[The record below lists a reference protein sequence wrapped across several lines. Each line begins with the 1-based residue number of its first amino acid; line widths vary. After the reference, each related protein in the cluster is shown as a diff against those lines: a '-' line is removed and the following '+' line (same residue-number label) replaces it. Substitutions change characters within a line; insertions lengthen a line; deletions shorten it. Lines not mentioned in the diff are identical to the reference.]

1 LSDVDGAGLNI
12 AEWILRA
19 GADRPEASAIR
30 CHAAG
35 IDRGLTHGALRTRVM
50 RTAGA
55 LRAAGLGPEQRV
67 LVALPD
73 LPELIEVFLGAIWS
87 GAVPIVVNPGLT
99 PETQRALVL
108 DCGPVLAVTGA
119 ATGALGIPA
128 LTVEIDGR
136 GTLADAVARAAPL
149 AAPAATHAEDPAFW
163 LLSSGTTGKAKGVVH
178 LHRSVTHVV
187 EGYGREILGLGA
199 GDVCHATSK
208 MFFAYGLGASLYL
221 PLAAGASVALS
232 PEPFAA
238 ARTWATLARE
248 RPSLF
253 FAVPSVY
260 RALLDQAPAG
270 AADALASVRIAVS
283 AGESLPEPLFEEW
296 RRRFGVEI
304 LDGVGSTEML
314 HIYLSNRPGAV
325 ARGTVGRPV
334 PGCEVR
340 LVCDD
345 GSPTAAGEIGM
356 MLVRGGS
363 LAERYWRRLEATRRA
378 FHGEWYVSGDRATC
392 GPDGTYRVLGR
403 ADDLFKVSGQWVLPS
418 EVEALIAA
426 VPGVVE
432 VAVVADETGAGLLE
446 VVACVVTDGDTEA
459 AEIVARVQAEAAARL
474 PRYKRPGRV
483 VVVDRLPRTATG
495 KLQRAVLRER
505 VARGG
510 C

>member
-1 LSDVDGAGLNI
+1 MESAGLNI

-19 GADRPEASAIR
+19 GADRPEATAIR

-35 IDRGLTHGALRTRVM
+35 IERCLTHGELRTRVM
-50 RTAGA
+50 RTATA
-55 LRAAGLGPEQRV
+55 LRAAGLGAEGRV

-99 PETQRALVL
+99 PEAQRALVL

-128 LTVEIDGR
+128 LTVEMDGG
-136 GTLADAVARAAPL
+136 GTLADAVERAAPL
-149 AAPAATHAEDPAFW
+149 ATPAATHAEDPAFW

-178 LHRSVTHVV
+178 LQRSVTHVA
-187 EGYGREILGLGA
+187 EGFGRAILGLGA

-221 PLAAGASVALS
+221 PLAAGATVALS
-232 PEPFAA
+232 PEPFAPT
-238 ARTWATLARE
+238 RTWATLARE

-260 RALLDQAPAG
+260 RALLDQAPAD

-296 RRRFGVEI
+296 RRRFGIEI
-304 LDGVGSTEML
+304 LDGIGSTEML

-325 ARGTVGRPV
+325 VRGTVGRPV
-334 PGCEVR
+334 AGYDVR

-345 GSPTAAGEIGM
+345 GSPTPAGEIGM

-378 FHGEWYVSGDRATC
+378 FQGEWYVTGDRALC

-403 ADDLFKVSGQWVLPS
+403 SDDLFKVSGQWVLPT
-418 EVEALIAA
+418 EVEALVAG

-432 VAVVADETGAGLLE
+432 VAVVAGETAAGLLE
-446 VVACVVTDGDTEA
+446 VVACVVADGSVTA
-459 AEIVARVQAEAAARL
+459 AEVAERVQAEAAAGL

-483 VVVDRLPRTATG
+483 VVLDALPRTPTG
-495 KLQRAVLRER
+495 KLQRTVLRER
-505 VARGG
+505 VARGLV
-510 C
+510 